1 MAHVAP
7 SGATYQAGTLA
18 GHPLSMAAGEA
29 TLSALEPAR
38 YAALE
43 AASERLEVGL
53 RQAAAAAGRP
63 ASVARIGSLLTL
75 FFCAS
80 PPIDASDARAIDRAA
95 FARFF
100 GAMLDLGILLPPS
113 PFEAWFVSLAHGP
126 VEIDATLDAA
136 RQAFLA

>member
-29 TLSALEPAR
+29 TLAALEPAR

-53 RQAAAAAGRP
+53 RQAAAGRP
-63 ASVARIGSLLTL
+63 VSVARIGSLLTL

-80 PPIDASDARAIDRAA
+80 PPIDASDARATDRAA

-100 GAMLDLGILLPPS
+100 GAMLERGILLPPS